1 MKTLFDTDE
10 DSGSVK
16 SLVKAL
22 AILEAVSVLEK
33 PSTAEVGLYLGISR
47 PTVHRIVQ
55 TLVGHQYID
64 QDIHTGRLSI
74 GYAVLPLSASQL
86 DSNRLRLE
94 ALPHLKTLSQ
104 VTGERSNFGVLYR
117 NRLLYLAGIEKPD
130 LPQIYTRFG
139 RTAPAHC
146 CSLGKAI
153 LAFSPEDVVNEL
165 VEKEPLKPQTPNTI
179 TTIDAL
185 RADLAEVRRRGLATD
200 REEHMANSFCVA
212 APIFDSHMRV
222 VGAIGLSGRALEPLL
237 DHTKLL
243 TQTAER
249 ISHVL

>member
-1 MKTLFDTDE
+1 MTLFDADE
-10 DSGSVK
+10 DHGSVK

-22 AILEAVSVLEK
+22 SILEAVAEMDK
-33 PSTAEVGLYLGISR
+33 PSTAEVGIFLGISR

-55 TLVGHQYID
+55 TLVTHGYID
-64 QDIHTGRLSI
+64 QDPHSGRLSI

-86 DSNRLRLE
+86 DTNRLRLE
-94 ALPHLKTLSQ
+94 ALPHLTILSST
-104 VTGERSNFGVLYR
+104 TGERSNLGVLYR

-139 RTAPAHC
+139 KTAPAHC

-153 LAFSPEDVVNEL
+153 LANSPELSVSQL
-165 VEKEPLKPQTPNTI
+165 VAKEPLTAQTDNTI
-179 TTIDAL
+179 TDFGAL
-185 RADLAEVRRRGLATD
+185 REDLAETRRRGFAID
-200 REEHMANSFCVA
+200 RAEHMANSYCVA
-212 APIFDSHMRV
+212 APIFNSRMQV
-222 VGAIGLSGRALEPLL
+222 LGAIGLSGRALEPLL
-237 DHTKLL
+237 AHTKLL